1 MEWQAFSSSLV
12 LWMDL
17 GLLELEQS
25 LLVEEVVRA
34 ELCLMSEMT
43 ERLIVRIQ
51 VKEQSSH

>member
-1 MEWQAFSSSLV
+1 MEWQAFSSSLA